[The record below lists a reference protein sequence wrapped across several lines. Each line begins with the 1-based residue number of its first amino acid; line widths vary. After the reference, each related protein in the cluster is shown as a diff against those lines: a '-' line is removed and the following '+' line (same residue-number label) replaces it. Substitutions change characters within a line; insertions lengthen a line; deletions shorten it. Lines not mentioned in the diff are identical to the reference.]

1 MPRGDGTGPQGM
13 GPMTG
18 RAAGYCV
25 GNVTPGYAN
34 SYGRR
39 FAGAARGMFGGA
51 GRVRGN
57 RNQYYASGLP
67 GWTRYDAGMP
77 VGGGMA
83 PYPNAS
89 YETELE
95 PGQEVEML
103 KEEQDILKQQLED
116 IEKRMNEIK
125 KEKKKKK

>member
-18 RAAGYCV
+18 RAAGYCA
-25 GNVTPGYAN
+25 GNAAPEYAN

-39 FAGAARGMFGGA
+39 FAGAARGMSGGA
-51 GRVRGN
+51 GRGRGQ
-57 RNQYYASGLP
+57 RNWYYATGLP
-67 GWTRYDAGMP
+67 GWQRYNMGMP
-77 VGGGMA
+77 AWIGMA
-83 PYPNAS
+83 PYPDAP
-89 YETELE
+89 YEPEIE

-125 KEKKKKK
+125 KEKKKEK